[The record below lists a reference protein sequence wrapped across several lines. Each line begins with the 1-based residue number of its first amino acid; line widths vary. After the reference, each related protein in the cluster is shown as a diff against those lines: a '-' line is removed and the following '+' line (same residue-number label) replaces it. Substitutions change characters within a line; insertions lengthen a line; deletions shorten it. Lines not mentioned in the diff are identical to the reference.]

1 MNKVKYNISDYKLK
15 VIINELGEEYKDLLI
30 ERILSDMHENDADL
44 INPSDLIRLDVMT
57 KSNLRT
63 DKKVQRQNR
72 MLSMISI
79 LGIVYALVGLMLMQ
93 WSEVKD
99 IVRYDS
105 MMMMSFVLIFLGL
118 FVALFSLLFKNMGRI
133 RPQYYREKN
142 YTISSYEVINKWKEI
157 EALVHEL
164 TPREDTLSLSSMMS
178 NLKDTQIISEQD
190 IEIINQLLNIRNQ
203 IVHGQDNKYNLS
215 QEELRA
221 ILLQADKIISKMKKL
236 L

>member
-1 MNKVKYNISDYKLK
+1 MKYNISDYKLK

>member
-1 MNKVKYNISDYKLK
+1 MKYNISDYKLK

-79 LGIVYALVGLMLMQ
+79 LGIVYALVGLRLMQ

-99 IVRYDS
+99 IVR
-105 MMMMSFVLIFLGL
+105 
-118 FVALFSLLFKNMGRI
+118 
-133 RPQYYREKN
+133 
-142 YTISSYEVINKWKEI
+142 
-157 EALVHEL
+157 
-164 TPREDTLSLSSMMS
+164 
-178 NLKDTQIISEQD
+178 
-190 IEIINQLLNIRNQ
+190 
-203 IVHGQDNKYNLS
+203 
-215 QEELRA
+215 
-221 ILLQADKIISKMKKL
+221 
-236 L
+236 

>member
-1 MNKVKYNISDYKLK
+1 MKYNISDYKLK

-215 QEELRA
+215 QEVLRA

>member
-1 MNKVKYNISDYKLK
+1 MKYNISDYKLK

-142 YTISSYEVINKWKEI
+142 YTISSYEAINKWKEI

>member
-1 MNKVKYNISDYKLK
+1 MKYNISDYKLK

-30 ERILSDMHENDADL
+30 ERILSDMHESDADL